1 MKNIINFRI
10 FYLLITLISIA
21 TILSALYIEHVLNI
35 KPCKLCLYQRYPYLL
50 AIFLGF
56 LGYCFFNNRILTVL
70 IILNFSVSFLL
81 GVYHTGIENN
91 IFPEF
96 KGCTTAGMDLLD
108 KDELLN
114 SLNIIIPNCKDVA
127 FKLFGLSLATINAF
141 ISLFIIFITIYLL
154 KNEKNK

>member
-56 LGYCFFNNRILTVL
+56 LGYYFFNSRILIVL
-70 IILNFSVSFLL
+70 IFLNFSVSFLL

>member
-10 FYLLITLISIA
+10 FYLLITLISIG

-35 KPCKLCLYQRYPYLL
+35 KPCKLCIYQRYPYLL
-50 AIFLGF
+50 TIFLGF
-56 LGYCFFNNRILTVL
+56 LGYCFFNNRILAIL

-127 FKLFGLSLATINAF
+127 FKLFGLSLATINAL

-154 KNEKNK
+154 KNEKNR